1 MQTMTTDRAAE
12 LARRLFWATGLV
24 LLGGAVVVVM
34 WRGPAPP
41 TPATVTSATTATTA
55 TAPTAPTAPQL
66 PGDKRLAAWA
76 QQLQMQLAKQP
87 NDAASWRLLAQTHSA
102 RGDVAQAVA
111 AWQRALALDAQH
123 ADSHAGLAQ
132 TLAAQQQGRLSGAPA
147 PWIASGLRLAPDHP
161 ALLALAGELALEQG
175 QNTQAVTHF
184 ERLLVLEQA
193 GAAPAAQ
200 AARVQ
205 AIRARLAQIKPGSP

>member
-1 MQTMTTDRAAE
+1 MRAMTTDRAAE

-41 TPATVTSATTATTA
+41 TPDTVTSATTA
-55 TAPTAPTAPQL
+55 TAPTAPQL

-87 NDAASWRLLAQTHSA
+87 NDAASWRLLAQTQSA
-102 RGDVAQAVA
+102 RGDLAQAVA
-111 AWQRALALDAQH
+111 AWQRAVALDAQH

-175 QNTQAVTHF
+175 QNTQAITHF
-184 ERLLVLEQA
+184 ERLLAVEQA
-193 GAAPAAQ
+193 GEASAAQ

-205 AIRARLAQIKPGSP
+205 AIRARLAQIKPASP